1 MASLR
6 PVGLELEETRE
17 SKPEAMIYFSPSVG
31 AALAKRDEAEMW
43 LSQVEFESDAAEAIF
58 ELAPRAYAGHV
69 HAAVSEERARKGGQ
83 EDGQAMRVMLRKK
96 RESSRRR
103 CC

>member
-43 LSQVEFESDAAEAIF
+43 LSQVEFESDAAE
-58 ELAPRAYAGHV
+58 
-69 HAAVSEERARKGGQ
+69 
-83 EDGQAMRVMLRKK
+83 
-96 RESSRRR
+96 
-103 CC
+103 